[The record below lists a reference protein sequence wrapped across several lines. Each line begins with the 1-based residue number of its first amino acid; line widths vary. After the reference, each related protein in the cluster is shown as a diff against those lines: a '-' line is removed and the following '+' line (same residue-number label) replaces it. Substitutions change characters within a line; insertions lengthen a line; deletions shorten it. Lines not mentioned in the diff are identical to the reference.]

1 MRSSQSFLKP
11 RFRTGFHRIYQVLLS
26 FGQIKSNVAKI
37 PEMEEKFG
45 LLMEELQSHIQHEYF
60 RLNFVPSPVHML
72 KGLTPD
78 VMLLVDVAFG
88 R

>member
-1 MRSSQSFLKP
+1 MSEKFTDILKAKIQNWLP
-11 RFRTGFHRIYQVLLS
+11 LHLSLS
-26 FGQIKSNVAKI
+26 FGQIKSNVAQI
-37 PEMEEKFG
+37 PEMEERFG

-78 VMLLVDVAFG
+78 VMLIGEMAFG